1 MANTNY
7 INIDRSPGLT
17 RETQIYNHGET
28 RVLST
33 CESLNCG
40 LRSLKYIQAFEDIRI
55 DCKR

>member
-17 RETQIYNHGET
+17 RDTQIYNHGET

-40 LRSLKYIQAFEDIRI
+40 RQSCIKAFDDFRI
-55 DCKR
+55 DYKR